1 MLKTEMLKIR
11 EMQEQDVCSAA
22 KIEAENFSRPWS
34 ADGFLSAVKSEKT
47 LYLLAELDGEIA
59 GYIGMWIALD
69 EGEIT
74 NVSVKKELQGRKIG
88 AKLMKALTEAGK
100 NRGVSS
106 YFLEVRESNERAI
119 RLYSSFG
126 FENVGLRKNFYED
139 PVENAVV
146 MCKR

>member
-1 MLKTEMLKIR
+1 MQKMEMLKIR
-11 EMQEQDVCSAA
+11 EMEEQDVCGAA
-22 KIEAENFSRPWS
+22 EIEAENFSRPWT
-34 ADGFLSAVKSEKT
+34 ADGFLSAVKDEKA
-47 LYLLAELDGEIA
+47 LYLVAELDGEIA

-88 AKLMKALTEAGK
+88 AKLMEALTEAGEK
-100 NRGVSS
+100 RGVSS

-119 RLYSSFG
+119 RLYNSFG
-126 FENVGLRKNFYED
+126 FQNVGLRKNFYEA
-139 PVENAVV
+139 PVEHAVV